1 MGFAVKR
8 VCGTKRITKDSCNA
22 PLACD
27 VPVPVTKA
35 SRKRHGKQVSRK
47 RHDKQVSETSP
58 SNKFWPFVAFAGVD
72 GCAAALWLENFV
84 SRLRKQWRMHVVN
97 LSFLLIVIVSLLLWQ
112 AKFANSTRPTWLL
125 GFEQHV
131 SVTIILIVVVA
142 AYRRFSRG
150 VAALQS
156 DWLTV
161 QPIPFTQR
169 IVWLRAKIAARTIL
183 ELGGYS
189 VLVASLCGAVYGLG
203 VLVFGAGLSLLML
216 ILLAHWQAVLQAK
229 NTGRAVAR
237 DFVVDI
243 KNRLANSNQTNAAP
257 ASAKVI
263 NALPFNTWFS
273 SAIPRLSKLRWWWLL
288 PLLSLPMGSNV
299 LIIAAIFAGFLAL
312 TRFVTVCTALS
323 SALAQISKLTH
334 TTPLKPTLLYRAALA
349 FSAQGALVVAL
360 ISIAIGF
367 APVGLAGALFVA
379 LAGLLL
385 LATALHFGFGY
396 RLEPAGAVKNRAEI
410 MIALLMGLTANGS
423 AFLLPVVCPLL
434 WLWLYRRG
442 CRINSYLDPV

>member
-1 MGFAVKR
+1 M
-8 VCGTKRITKDSCNA
+8 
-22 PLACD
+22 
-27 VPVPVTKA
+27 
-35 SRKRHGKQVSRK
+35 
-47 RHDKQVSETSP
+47 
-58 SNKFWPFVAFAGVD
+58 AFAGVD
-72 GCAAALWLENFV
+72 GFAAAMWLANLV
-84 SRLRKQWRMHVVN
+84 SRVRKQSHLHAVN
-97 LSFLLIVIVSLLLWQ
+97 LSLLLIAIVSLLLWH
-112 AKFANSTRPTWLL
+112 AKFDNSTRSTWLF

-131 SVTIILIVVVA
+131 VVTMVLIVLA
-142 AYRRFSRG
+142 ATYRRFSRG

-229 NTGRAVAR
+229 NTGRAVAGG
-237 DFVVDI
+237 FAVDI
-243 KNRLANSNQTNAAP
+243 KYRLADLNQTNAAP
-257 ASAKVI
+257 ARAKVI

-288 PLLSLPMGSNV
+288 PLLSLPMGSNYWV
-299 LIIAAIFAGFLAL
+299 IAAIFAGFLAL
-312 TRFVTVCTALS
+312 TRFVTVCAALT

-334 TTPLKPTLLYRAALA
+334 TTPLKPALLYRAALV

-367 APVGLAGALFVA
+367 APVGLAGALLVA

-396 RLEPAGAVKNRAEI
+396 RLERAGALKNRAAN
-410 MIALLMGLTANGS
+410 MIALLIGLTANGS

-442 CRINSYLDPV
+442 CRINSYLDTV

>member
-1 MGFAVKR
+1 M
-8 VCGTKRITKDSCNA
+8 
-22 PLACD
+22 
-27 VPVPVTKA
+27 PVTK
-35 SRKRHGKQVSRK
+35 VSRE
-47 RHDKQVSETSP
+47 RHDKQVSHERQDKQVSGISP
-58 SNKFWPFVAFAGVD
+58 SKKFWPFVAFAGVD
-72 GCAAALWLENFV
+72 GCAAAMWLENLV
-84 SRLRKQWRMHVVN
+84 VRLRKQRHMHAVN
-97 LSFLLIVIVSLLLWQ
+97 LSLLLIVIVSLLLWQ

-131 SVTIILIVVVA
+131 SVTIILIVLA
-142 AYRRFSRG
+142 ATYLRFSRG

-156 DWLTV
+156 DWLAV

-229 NTGRAVAR
+229 NTGRAVAGG
-237 DFVVDI
+237 FAVDI
-243 KNRLANSNQTNAAP
+243 KNRLAHLNQTNAAP

-263 NALPFNTWFS
+263 NAPPFNTWFL

-288 PLLSLPMGSNV
+288 PLLSLPMGSNF

-312 TRFVTVCTALS
+312 TRFVTVCDALS
-323 SALAQISKLTH
+323 SALAEISKLTH
-334 TTPLKPTLLYRAALA
+334 TMPLEPALLYRAALA
-349 FSAQGALVVAL
+349 FSAEGALVLAL

-367 APVGLAGALFVA
+367 APVGLAGALLVA

-396 RLEPAGAVKNRAEI
+396 RLEPAGALKNRAKI
-410 MIALLMGLTANGS
+410 MIALLMGLTAKAGS
-423 AFLLPVVCPLL
+423 AFLLPVLCPLL

>member
-1 MGFAVKR
+1 MSNH
-8 VCGTKRITKDSCNA
+8 SCDA

-27 VPVPVTKA
+27 VPVPVTK
-35 SRKRHGKQVSRK
+35 VSRERE
-47 RHDKQVSETSP
+47 RHDKQVSRERHDKQLSEISP
-58 SNKFWPFVAFAGVD
+58 PNKLWPFMAFAGVD
-72 GCAAALWLENFV
+72 GCAAAMWLENFV
-84 SRLRKQWRMHVVN
+84 SRLRKQWRMHAVN

-112 AKFANSTRPTWLL
+112 AKFANSTRLTWLL

-142 AYRRFSRG
+142 TYLRFSRG

-161 QPIPFTQR
+161 QPIPFAQR
-169 IVWLRAKIAARTIL
+169 IIWLRAKIAARTIL

-203 VLVFGAGLSLLML
+203 VLLFGAGSSLLML

-229 NTGRAVAR
+229 NTGRAVAGG
-237 DFVVDI
+237 FAVGI
-243 KNRLANSNQTNAAP
+243 KNRLAHLNQINAAP
-257 ASAKVI
+257 TSAKVI
-263 NALPFNTWFS
+263 NAPPFTTWFH
-273 SAIPRLSKLRWWWLL
+273 SAVPRASKLRWWWLL
-288 PLLSLPMGSNV
+288 PLLSLPMGSKF
-299 LIIAAIFAGFLAL
+299 LIIAAIFAGFLVL
-312 TRFVTVCTALS
+312 TRFVTVCAALS
-323 SALAQISKLTH
+323 SALAEISKLTH
-334 TTPLKPTLLYRAALA
+334 TTPLKPALLYRAALV

-360 ISIAIGF
+360 ICIAIGF
-367 APVGLAGALFVA
+367 APVGFAGAVIVA

-396 RLEPAGAVKNRAEI
+396 RLEPAGTLKNRAAN

-423 AFLLPVVCPLL
+423 TFLLPLVCPLL

-442 CRINSYLDPV
+442 CRINSHMDSV